1 MNEMQTFIGKIG
13 ETYALNYLK
22 KQGLSIRAK
31 NFHSAFGEIDIIA
44 EDQKTLVFVEVKLRK
59 STDHG
64 SPFDF
69 ISPWKQDKI
78 RKTAEFYLL
87 RHRLRNKPCRF
98 DAIGIVGD
106 VKGDEIDV
114 VSIEWIRDAF

>member
-1 MNEMQTFIGKIG
+1 MNEMQTFLGKIG
-13 ETYALNYLK
+13 EQYACDYLK
-22 KQGLSIRAK
+22 KQGLRIRTK
-31 NFHSAFGEIDIIA
+31 NFRSAFGEIDIVA
-44 EDQKTLVFVEVKLRK
+44 MEQKTLVFVEVKLRK

-69 ISPWKQDKI
+69 ISPWKQKRI

-87 RHRLRNKPCRF
+87 RYHLKNTPCRF

-106 VKGDEIDV
+106 VKGDEINV
-114 VSIEWIRDAF
+114 VSIEWIKDAF